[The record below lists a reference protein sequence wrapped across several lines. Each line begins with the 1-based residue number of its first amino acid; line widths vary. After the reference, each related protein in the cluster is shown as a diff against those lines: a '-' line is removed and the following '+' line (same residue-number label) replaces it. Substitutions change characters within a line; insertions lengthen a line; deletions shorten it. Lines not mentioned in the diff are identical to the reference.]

1 MNDPLNDN
9 RYLSDIR
16 EAFDAELKRRDAS
29 YAEHVGEMNAFI
41 ASQAAACDTL
51 RVEQGRLLVVNERAS
66 AEVVRLR
73 ALAQRA
79 LDLASETYPRAGSD
93 APMFERELRDIRE
106 ALG

>member
-1 MNDPLNDN
+1 VNDPLNDN

-79 LDLASETYPRAGSD
+79 LALADDTPPRDGMD
-93 APMFERELRDIRE
+93 AWLAERSAIEQ